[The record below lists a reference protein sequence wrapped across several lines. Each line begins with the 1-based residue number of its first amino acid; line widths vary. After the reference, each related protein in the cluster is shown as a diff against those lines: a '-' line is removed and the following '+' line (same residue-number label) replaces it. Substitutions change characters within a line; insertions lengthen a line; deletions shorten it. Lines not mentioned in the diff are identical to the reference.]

1 MTDFYKLLK
10 QSIIE
15 RDVRDAR
22 DREAIYAQAREAIVR
37 QLWAYKPPLAADE
50 IDGRVGAYDQ
60 AVERIER
67 DLRMAFA
74 GRGGATAV
82 REAKPPAREPPPR
95 RRPDPPARAT
105 APPAFPEE
113 ADADE
118 SVRSPRA
125 RGRRNPFDED
135 DEVPYA
141 EEEAIE
147 LPAPPIAE
155 WRHEDDDE
163 PNAGYAYDDEDSP
176 SGIQRARQPL
186 PTPRRTASYEVA
198 DDRGDEGDRR
208 HEEEADWRG
217 HDDAAYRDDDP
228 DREEDRRPL
237 PFPAGSSLSGQSP
250 PRYEAIHAGDD
261 DVEMRDRPRRLS
273 TRDGAAQRSNW
284 WAAFSERHAIQILA
298 GAIAALLIALAA
310 FGGYLLFFARGAG
323 EAAATAPPAVA
334 SSGEVRREI
343 SDAATATRIA
353 AEDYAVAQSYVV
365 FDGTD
370 PTVFA
375 STPDNPLR
383 FASEAGFVRVS
394 STASAPGVRAIIGPG
409 LAERL
414 AGQRVRI
421 AILARAT
428 PEFGAMSMRFAYQSG
443 LAVSHWQ
450 TANMST
456 DYQAV
461 AMIWRLPAMRTDP
474 NADYLLI
481 EPGIPGD
488 GTGIDIRAIRIDVL
502 ADQS

>member
-67 DLRMAFA
+67 DLRKAFA
-74 GRGGATAV
+74 GRGGATGV
-82 REAKPPAREPPPR
+82 REARPPAREPPSR
-95 RRPDPPARAT
+95 RRAEPP
-105 APPAFPEE
+105 PPPPPPSTVHEDEEDAF
-113 ADADE
+113 
-118 SVRSPRA
+118 RSPRA

-135 DEVPYA
+135 DEDASVD
-141 EEEAIE
+141 EEAIE

-155 WRHEDDDE
+155 WRHDDE
-163 PNAGYAYDDEDSP
+163 DEPDAEYAYDDPEDP
-176 SGIQRARQPL
+176 PPAIPRAREPL
-186 PTPRRTASYEVA
+186 PVPRRAASYEVA
-198 DDRGDEGDRR
+198 DDRRDDDGDRR
-208 HEEEADWRG
+208 HDEETGWRG
-217 HDDAAYRDDDP
+217 YDDAVYGDDDL
-228 DREEDRRPL
+228 DQEDDRRPL
-237 PFPAGSSLSGQSP
+237 PLPARRSQQRRSP
-250 PRYEAIHAGDD
+250 GYDARLTDEDD
-261 DVEMRDRPRRLS
+261 GAMPVHPRRP
-273 TRDGAAQRSNW
+273 AARKARRLRW
-284 WAAFSERHAIQILA
+284 WTALAERHAVQMLA
-298 GAIAALLIALAA
+298 GAIAALLIALVL
-310 FGGYLLFFARGAG
+310 FGGYLLFFARGTG
-323 EAAATAPPAVA
+323 EAAATAPPAVTNGA
-334 SSGEVRREI
+334 EVRREI
-343 SDAATATRIA
+343 SDAATAARIA
-353 AEDYAVAQSYVV
+353 AEDFAVAQSYVL